1 MEKEKKIMIVTIS
14 IMALILVCVI
24 FMQFKVV
31 NETDI
36 AQIESMR
43 EEELEESLAEWKEKY
58 QEAYKKLVETND
70 KINEYEE
77 KMQSNAET
85 KELVNKELT
94 EAKRNFGLTTVEG
107 EGIIVTLNDTDE
119 MAYDAEDLLDLVNE
133 LRDAGAEAI
142 SINDERIINMSDIV
156 NIATRYIKVNSEKIS
171 SPYVIKAIGD
181 RTYLKSALTI
191 KNGYVDLKEK
201 NEYKIK
207 IEEKNSIKINKY
219 SKDVSLQYINLN
231 LKGGN

>member
-43 EEELEESLAEWKEKY
+43 EDELEEAITEWKEKY
-58 QEAYKKLVETND
+58 EEAYEKLVDTNK

-77 KMQSNAET
+77 KLQSNSET
-85 KELVNKELT
+85 EELVNKELL
-94 EAKRNFGLTTVEG
+94 EAKKNFGLTDVTG
-107 EGIIVTLNDTDE
+107 SGIIVTLTDNDERT
-119 MAYDAEDLLDLVNE
+119 YDYEDLLDLVNE

-142 SINDERIINMSDIV
+142 SINNQRITNISDIAD
-156 NIATRYIKVNSEKIS
+156 ISSRYIRINSNKVS
-171 SPYVIKAIGD
+171 SPYVVKVIGD
-181 RTYLKSALTI
+181 STYLKSALTI
-191 KNGYVDLKEK
+191 KNGYYDLKQKE
-201 NEYKIK
+201 EYKIE
-207 IEEKNSIKINKY
+207 IEEKNNIKINKY
-219 SKDVSLQYINLN
+219 SKDVN
-231 LKGGN
+231 LKYIELD

>member
-1 MEKEKKIMIVTIS
+1 MEKEKKIMILTIS
-14 IMALILVCVI
+14 IMALILVCVM

-43 EEELEESLAEWKEKY
+43 EDELEEAVTEWKEKY
-58 QEAYKKLVETND
+58 EEAYEKLVDTNN
-70 KINEYEE
+70 KINEYDE

-94 EAKRNFGLTTVEG
+94 EAKINFGLTDVTG
-107 EGIIVTLNDTDE
+107 DGIIVTLTDTDE
-119 MAYDAEDLLDLVNE
+119 MAYDADDLLELVNE
-133 LRDAGAEAI
+133 LRAAGAEAI
-142 SINDERIINMSDIV
+142 SINDERIVNTSDIV
-156 NIATRYIKVNSEKIS
+156 NITSTIIKVNSKSMS

-191 KNGYVDLKEK
+191 KNGYYDVKEK
-201 NEYKIK
+201 NEYKIN
-207 IEEKNSIKINKY
+207 IEEKANMKINKY
-219 SKDVSLQYINLN
+219 SKSVN
-231 LKGGN
+231 LKYIQLD

>member
-1 MEKEKKIMIVTIS
+1 MSKEKKVMIITIS
-14 IMALILVCVI
+14 IMALILVCVM

-43 EEELEESLAEWKEKY
+43 EDELEKTVIEWKEKY
-58 QEAYKKLVETND
+58 EETYKKLVDTNN
-70 KINEYEE
+70 KIKEYQD

-94 EAKRNFGLTTVEG
+94 EAKRNFGITDVTG
-107 EGIIVTLNDTDE
+107 DGIIVILTDRE
-119 MAYDAEDLLDLVNE
+119 ETTYVAKDLLELVNE

-142 SINDERIINMSDIV
+142 SINNQRITNITDIV
-156 NIATRYIKVNSEKIS
+156 DVSTSIIVNSEKIT
-171 SPYVIKAIGD
+171 SPYTVKAIGD
-181 RTYLKSALTI
+181 KTYLKSALTI

-201 NEYKIK
+201 EEYKIK
-207 IEEKNSIKINKY
+207 IEEKNSMKINKY
-219 SKDVSLQYINLN
+219 SKSINLKYIK
-231 LKGGN
+231 LD